1 MTWEVTVRRIVC
13 VLGLALA
20 TAAGAL
26 ASPAVASGNALS
38 VAQSNE
44 PVVASGGKAAG
55 RDLSAGRTPGQAAY
69 DVRLAADASGVTWT
83 GREKISF
90 TNTGD
95 TPLREVYL
103 RLWGN
108 AWDGCKSPVKVS
120 RFDGGTAA
128 TPTVNCT
135 AVKVALKKPL
145 RPGQRGSVAFDITMT
160 APARGEQFGRSGTYS
175 FFGNALPVL
184 AVRDQAG
191 WHLEPD
197 VGIGESYYTLAADF
211 TVRLDHPAGLVV
223 PATGTVTTSRRT
235 TTISKAKQV
244 RDFAWAVGPFK
255 QAVIKSPGGVTIR
268 TSWTNVV
275 TPFAIKD
282 AQTRAAAALEDF
294 GRRFGKYPYG
304 EVDLVLNDNWE
315 SFYGMEYP
323 GFVLLIAPPNEEG
336 PVVHELAHQWFYGIV
351 GNNEYADPWLDESFA
366 VYASYIHTGD
376 NQPDCWPGQLD
387 HLITN
392 NMGYWQQTPGWSA
405 YVYSYGGCMLHDLER
420 TLGTKPMAKML
431 KSYTAAHWYGVATP
445 QAFKAAAQAATTKDL
460 TQFWKDHAIG

>member
-1 MTWEVTVRRIVC
+1 VRRIV
-13 VLGLALA
+13 VLGVVLAGLTTGLA
-20 TAAGAL
+20 APA
-26 ASPAVASGNALS
+26 AVAEVAEGNHQ
-38 VAQSNE
+38 VMT
-44 PVVASGGKAAG
+44 
-55 RDLSAGRTPGQAAY
+55 AGRTPGQASY

-95 TPLREVYL
+95 TPLGEVYL

-120 RFDGGTAA
+120 HFVGGTAA

-135 AVKVALKKPL
+135 AVKVSLKKPL
-145 RPGQRGSVAFDITMT
+145 RPGQRASVAFDVVMT
-160 APARGEQFGRSGTYS
+160 APARGEQFGRSGAYS

-184 AVRDQAG
+184 AVHDQAG
-191 WHLEPD
+191 WHLEPA

-211 TVRLDHPAGLVV
+211 TVRLDHPAGMVV
-223 PATGTVTTSRRT
+223 PATGTVTSSRRT
-235 TTISKAKQV
+235 TTVSKAKQV
-244 RDFAWAVGPFK
+244 RDFAWAAGPFQ
-255 QAVIKSPGGVTIR
+255 QATTKSPGGITIR
-268 TSWTNVV
+268 TSWTSVV

-282 AQTRAAAALEDF
+282 AQTRAAAALDDF

-304 EVDLVLNDNWE
+304 EVDLVLNDNWD

-336 PVVHELAHQWFYGIV
+336 PAVHELAHQWFYGIV

-366 VYASYIHTGD
+366 VYASYIHIGD
-376 NQPDCWPGQLD
+376 NQPDCWPGRLD

-392 NMGYWQQTPGWSA
+392 NMGYWQKTPGWAA
-405 YVYSYGGCMLHDLER
+405 YVYSYGACMLHDLER
-420 TLGTKPMAKML
+420 TLGTPAMAAML
-431 KSYTAAHWYGVATP
+431 KSYTKAHWYGVATP
-445 QAFKAAAQAATTKDL
+445 QDFKSAAQAATPKDL
-460 TQFWKDHAIG
+460 TQFWKTHAIG

>member
-1 MTWEVTVRRIVC
+1 MLGV
-13 VLGLALA
+13 VLAGLATGL
-20 TAAGAL
+20 TAPG
-26 ASPAVASGNALS
+26 AVASGAAPSAGAS
-38 VAQSNE
+38 VASVAEGNE
-44 PVVASGGKAAG
+44 QVLAA
-55 RDLSAGRTPGQAAY
+55 ARTPGQAAY
-69 DVRLAADASGVTWT
+69 DVRLAADATGVTWT

-108 AWDGCKSPVKVS
+108 AWDGCKSSPVRVS

-128 TPTVNCT
+128 ALTVNCT
-135 AVKVALKKPL
+135 AVKVSLKKPL
-145 RPGQRGSVAFDITMT
+145 RPGQRSSVAFDVTMT
-160 APARGEQFGRSGTYS
+160 APARAEQFGRSGAYS

-211 TVRLDHPAGLVV
+211 TVRLDHPGGLLV

-244 RDFAWAVGPFK
+244 RDFAWAVGPLQ
-255 QAVIKSPGGVTIR
+255 QAVTKSPGGVTIR
-268 TSWTNVV
+268 TSWTQVV
-275 TPFAIKD
+275 PPAAIKD
-282 AQTRAAAALEDF
+282 AQTRAAAALDDF

-376 NQPDCWPGQLD
+376 NQPDCWPGPLD

-392 NMGYWQQTPGWSA
+392 DMGYWSKTPGWSA
-405 YVYSYGGCMLHDLER
+405 YVYSYGACMLHDLER
-420 TLGTKPMAKML
+420 TLGGAAMAKML

-445 QAFKAAAQAATTKDL
+445 QAFKSAAQAATSKDL
-460 TQFWKDHAIG
+460 TQFWKDHSIG

>member
-1 MTWEVTVRRIVC
+1 MRRIVL
-13 VLGLALA
+13 LGLVLA
-20 TAAGAL
+20 GLTAPTAVAVSNHSADGRELTAA
-26 ASPAVASGNALS
+26 
-38 VAQSNE
+38 
-44 PVVASGGKAAG
+44 
-55 RDLSAGRTPGQAAY
+55 RTPGQASY
-69 DVRLAADASGVTWT
+69 DVRLTANATGVTWT

-95 TPLREVYL
+95 SPLREVYL

-108 AWDGCKSPVKVS
+108 TWDGCKAPVKLS
-120 RFDGGTAA
+120 RFEGGTAA
-128 TPTVNCT
+128 APTVNCT
-135 AVKVALKKPL
+135 AQKITLTKPL
-145 RPGQRGSVAFDITMT
+145 RPGQRSAVAFDLTLT
-160 APARGEQFGRSGTYS
+160 APQRAERFGRSGKYS

-211 TVRLDHPAGLVV
+211 TVRLDHPAGLAV
-223 PATGTVTTSRRT
+223 PATGTSTTSRG

-244 RDFAWAVGPFK
+244 RDFAWAAGPFK
-255 QAVIKSPGGVTIR
+255 QATTKSPGGITIR
-268 TSWTNVV
+268 TAWTDVV
-275 TPFAIKD
+275 TAAAVKD
-282 AQTRAAAALEDF
+282 AQTRAAAAIDDF
-294 GRRFGKYPYG
+294 GRRFGTYPYG

-376 NQPDCWPGQLD
+376 NQPDCWPGRLD
-387 HLITN
+387 HLITSD
-392 NMGYWQQTPGWSA
+392 MGHWKTVPGWSA
-405 YVYSYGGCMLHDLER
+405 YVYSYGACMLHDLER
-420 TLGTKPMAKML
+420 TLGTKPMAAML
-431 KSYTAAHWYGVATP
+431 KAYTKANWYGVATP
-445 QAFKAAAQAATTKDL
+445 RAFKAAAQAATTKDL